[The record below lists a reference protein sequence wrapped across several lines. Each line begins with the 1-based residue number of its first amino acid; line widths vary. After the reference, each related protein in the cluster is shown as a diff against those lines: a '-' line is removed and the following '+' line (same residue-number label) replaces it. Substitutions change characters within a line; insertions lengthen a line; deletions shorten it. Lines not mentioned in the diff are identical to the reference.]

1 MLGGTPV
8 PVAHVQTQKLFA
20 VIFLTL
26 LTCSLVLPPPPIAP
40 STCALQQFM
49 LRFCFVR
56 GSSF

>member
-8 PVAHVQTQKLFA
+8 PVAHVQTQKLLA

-26 LTCSLVLPPPPIAP
+26 LTCSLVFPPPPIAP

-49 LRFCFVR
+49 LRFCL
-56 GSSF
+56 